1 MNSIDTTA
9 MSQLDGVTLID
20 VREDHEYVAGHAPTA
35 VSLPL
40 SVLTER
46 VAEVPRDETVYI
58 ICESGGR
65 SAQACQWLEGG
76 ATTSSTFSAAPR
88 HGARPDS
95 RSPRATS
102 HPSPPTMSTTR
113 EETR

>member
-9 MSQLDGVTLID
+9 VSQLDGITLID

-65 SAQACQWLEGG
+65 SAQACQWLEGQG
-76 ATTSSTFSAAPR
+76 YDVVNVLGGTSAWRAAGLPIATG
-88 HGARPDS
+88 H
-95 RSPRATS
+95 
-102 HPSPPTMSTTR
+102 
-113 EETR
+113 